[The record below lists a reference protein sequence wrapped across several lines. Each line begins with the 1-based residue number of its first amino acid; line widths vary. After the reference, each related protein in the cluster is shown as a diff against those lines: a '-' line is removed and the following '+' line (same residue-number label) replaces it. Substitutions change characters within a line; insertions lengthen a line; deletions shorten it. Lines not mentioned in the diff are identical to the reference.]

1 MWTMTWLDNT
11 HWKNNRYF
19 QEIDYPISKGT
30 PLLKDLYKQTTHLWD
45 MIDFDKF
52 WFYEDEQVEYG
63 GLRMGFIIRERQL
76 GNGT

>member
-1 MWTMTWLDNT
+1 MN
-11 HWKNNRYF
+11 
-19 QEIDYPISKGT
+19 YPISKGT

-63 GLRMGFIIRERQL
+63 GLENGFYYQRRTIGEWNMTQHPKESPHEKFAK
-76 GNGT
+76 NS